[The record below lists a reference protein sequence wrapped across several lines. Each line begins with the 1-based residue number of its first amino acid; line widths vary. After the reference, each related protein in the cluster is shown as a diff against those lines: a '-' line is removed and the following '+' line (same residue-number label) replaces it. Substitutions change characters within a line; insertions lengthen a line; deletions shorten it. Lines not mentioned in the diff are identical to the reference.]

1 MKQKMAAIV
10 TIIIF
15 IVALIIISYAESHYT
30 RQAHVVYLDDCTD
43 TITVQDDTLNIW
55 KFYGDTES
63 FTQNENV
70 TLRMYNNYTDL
81 DITDDEII
89 KIERRNYND

>member
-1 MKQKMAAIV
+1 MKQRMAAAM

-15 IVALIIISYAESHYT
+15 ITAFLVINYSESHYT

-43 TITVQDDTLNIW
+43 TITIQDDTLNIW
-55 KFYGDTES
+55 EFYGDTES
-63 FTQNENV
+63 FSPNENV
-70 TLRMYNNYTDL
+70 TLKMYNNYTDL

-89 KIERRNYND
+89 KIERRN